1 MKYTGIQSQKRKN
14 NLRST
19 VLLILFPVL
28 LLGLTWLLFFLLFSF
43 SGTDYYAVDYSGSGY
58 SGSDYYSGVP
68 GIIEMTNEMFLS
80 ISPWVIGG
88 CAIWF
93 LIAYF
98 SNTAMIR
105 SATSSH
111 SLNRME
117 NKRIYNLVENLC
129 ISIGMQMPKID
140 VIEDDS
146 LNAFASG
153 IDKKTYTVTLSR
165 GIINKLDDEELKG
178 VIAHELTHIR
188 NNDVRLLIVSIVF
201 VGIFAFISQMLF
213 RSLLYAPRRSG
224 NNNNKGGA
232 ALMILVAL
240 VVAAIGYLL
249 AMLMRFAIS
258 RKREYMADAGAAE
271 ITKNPL
277 ALASALQKISGD
289 PYIEAVKRDDV
300 AQMFI
305 EHTGKKKKAPIF
317 SKLFATHPP
326 IEERIRVLQQF

>member
-1 MKYTGIQSQKRKN
+1 MTYIGLQSQKRRN

-19 VLLILFPVL
+19 ILLILFPVL
-28 LLGLTWLLFFLLFSF
+28 LVGLTWLLFFLLFTF
-43 SGTDYYAVDYSGSGY
+43 SGTDFAGDVYSEVGY
-58 SGSDYYSGVP
+58 SSASVGVL
-68 GIIEMTNEMFLS
+68 EMTNESFLS
-80 ISPWVIGG
+80 VVPWVLGG
-88 CAIWF
+88 CLIWF

-111 SLNRME
+111 SLSRTE
-117 NKRIYNLVENLC
+117 NKRVYNLVENLC
-129 ISIGMQMPKID
+129 MTVGMPMPKLN

-165 GIINKLDDEELKG
+165 GIINKLDDEELKS

-188 NNDVRLLIVSIVF
+188 NSDVRLLIVSIVF
-201 VGIFAFISQMLF
+201 VGIFAFISEMMFRMLIH
-213 RSLLYAPRRSG
+213 SPRKSS

-232 ALMILVAL
+232 IALVVVAL
-240 VVAAIGYLL
+240 VVAVIGYLL
-249 AMLMRFAIS
+249 ATLMRFAIS

-271 ITKNPL
+271 MTKNPL
-277 ALASALQKISGD
+277 ALASALRKISKD

-305 EHTGKKKKAPIF
+305 EHTGKKKKKGISFA
-317 SKLFATHPP
+317 SLFATHPP
-326 IEERIRVLQQF
+326 IGERIRVLEQF